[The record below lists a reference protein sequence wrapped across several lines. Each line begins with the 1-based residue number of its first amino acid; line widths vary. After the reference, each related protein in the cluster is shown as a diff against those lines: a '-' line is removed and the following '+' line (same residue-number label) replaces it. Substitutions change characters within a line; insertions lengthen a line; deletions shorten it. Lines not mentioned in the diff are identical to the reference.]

1 MWYWLRFSTFL
12 FCDTFLASWHTPE
25 QSVEIGHA
33 AAVVSHSCLPSLRSS
48 PPPSP
53 AICPSVSTW
62 LIMATSA
69 SIPPMEP
76 LTQFSLLHELKEFCA
91 GEYHSVEEICI
102 SSYTKGIVRK
112 GSAALILLSIWWT
125 CRMWTGIIFY
135 RAWCDLHRS
144 KIMHYHCHGI
154 KIIHLKL
161 KTYHGGRLKYSSNV
175 SSRSITPRESGVT
188 RSSSPIKGLKN
199 LERRLRFG
207 LFVCRWSCCF
217 LAALVS
223 LSLSLSLS
231 LSVTSISGQCEE
243 GSPLSPPLSSL
254 RLTELRTLSPS
265 SI

>member
-1 MWYWLRFSTFL
+1 
-12 FCDTFLASWHTPE
+12 
-25 QSVEIGHA
+25 
-33 AAVVSHSCLPSLRSS
+33 
-48 PPPSP
+48 
-53 AICPSVSTW
+53 
-62 LIMATSA
+62 
-69 SIPPMEP
+69 
-76 LTQFSLLHELKEFCA
+76 
-91 GEYHSVEEICI
+91 
-102 SSYTKGIVRK
+102 
-112 GSAALILLSIWWT
+112 
-125 CRMWTGIIFY
+125 MWTGIIFY

-223 LSLSLSLS
+223 LSLYLSLS
-231 LSVTSISGQCEE
+231 LSQSHQSR
-243 GSPLSPPLSSL
+243 GSARRGLHCLRRFPHSASLS
-254 RLTELRTLSPS
+254 
-265 SI
+265 